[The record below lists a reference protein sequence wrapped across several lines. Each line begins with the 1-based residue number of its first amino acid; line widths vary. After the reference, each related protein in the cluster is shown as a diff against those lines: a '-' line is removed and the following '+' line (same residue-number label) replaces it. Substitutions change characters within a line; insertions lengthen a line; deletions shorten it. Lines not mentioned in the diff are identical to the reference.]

1 MPPGT
6 PGAQTVTRS
15 GGMSPAVSVPEDA
28 WATVTV
34 AEALWLLSATLVAMT
49 WKVPALAGAVYTP
62 EPLMVPPGAP
72 SWTDQLTAVDWP
84 PPVPVTEAVKFTMPP
99 VEVEAEPGAMET
111 VMFGAALTLTVA
123 VALFEGSARLV
134 AAVGVVAGGSGAVDR
149 PEPST
154 LPPLAPSWTD
164 QVTSVD

>member
-1 MPPGT
+1 
-6 PGAQTVTRS
+6 
-15 GGMSPAVSVPEDA
+15 DA

-84 PPVPVTEAVKFTMPP
+84 PPVPVTEAVKFTTPP
-99 VEVEAEPGAMET
+99 VAVEAEAGARGNGDRD
-111 VMFGAALTLTVA
+111 VRCRADVDRGRRALR
-123 VALFEGSARLV
+123 G
-134 AAVGVVAGGSGAVDR
+134 VGEAGGGDVVGAGSSRSGVPPGTVDAAAAR
-149 PEPST
+149 AFLDGPGH
-154 LPPLAPSWTD
+154 LRGL
-164 QVTSVD
+164 TSAGAGDRRTEAGDAS